1 MAENTIQLE
10 IVTPERL
17 LVNDQATELQIPGTS
32 GYLGVLPGH
41 APLITELRSGEL
53 NYRRPD
59 GSIQR
64 LAIHWGFAEVLP
76 DKVTVLAE
84 RAEKATDID
93 VEVAKRQRQ
102 MAEEQLKNPAA
113 NQEEALRLIER
124 AKTRL
129 EVARRNDNSLLN
141 MIP

>member
-1 MAENTIQLE
+1 MADTIKLE

-17 LVNDQATELQIPGTS
+17 LVSDQATELQIPGTS

-76 DKVTVLAE
+76 NKVTVLAE

-102 MAEEQLKNPAA
+102 MAEEQLKNPEA

-129 EVARRNDNSLLN
+129 EVAGRQDNSLLN

>member
-1 MAENTIQLE
+1 MAETIKLE

-17 LVNDQATELQIPGTS
+17 LVSDQATELQIPGTS

-41 APLITELRSGEL
+41 APLITELRSGEFS
-53 NYRRPD
+53 YRRPD

-102 MAEEQLKNPAA
+102 MAEEQLKNPEA

-129 EVARRNDNSLLN
+129 EVAGRQDNSLLN

>member
-1 MAENTIQLE
+1 MADTIQLE

-17 LVNDQATELQIPGTS
+17 LVSDQAIELQIPGLS

-41 APLITELRSGEL
+41 APLITELRSGEFS
-53 NYRRPD
+53 YRRPD

-76 DKVTVLAE
+76 DKVTILAE

-102 MAEEQLKNPAA
+102 MAEEQLKNPEA

-129 EVARRNDNSLLN
+129 EVAGRHDNSILN

>member
-1 MAENTIQLE
+1 MADTLQLE

-17 LVNDQATELQIPGTS
+17 LVSDQATEMQVPAIS
-32 GYLGVLPGH
+32 GYIGVLPGH
-41 APLITELRSGEL
+41 APLITELRSGEFS
-53 NYRRPD
+53 YRRPD

-64 LAIHWGFAEVLP
+64 LALHWGFAEVLP

-84 RAEKATDID
+84 RAEKASDID
-93 VEVAKRQRQ
+93 VEAAKRQQQ
-102 MAEEQLKNPAA
+102 MGEEQLQNPNADHG
-113 NQEEALRLIER
+113 EALRLIER

-129 EVARRNDNSLLN
+129 EVAGRHDSSILN

>member
-1 MAENTIQLE
+1 MADTIQLE

-76 DKVTVLAE
+76 NKVTVLAE

-102 MAEEQLKNPAA
+102 MAEEQLKNPEAD
-113 NQEEALRLIER
+113 QTEALRLIER

-129 EVARRNDNSLLN
+129 EVAGRHDNSLLN